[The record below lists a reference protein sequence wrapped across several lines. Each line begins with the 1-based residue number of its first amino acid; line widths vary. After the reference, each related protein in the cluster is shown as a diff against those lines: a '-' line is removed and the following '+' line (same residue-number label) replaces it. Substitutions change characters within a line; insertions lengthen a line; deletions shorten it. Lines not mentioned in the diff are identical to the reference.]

1 MSSSNIC
8 EHCASSLPR
17 PTLADD
23 ASPGE
28 LRTALAGVKLQIS
41 MYKNLLA
48 ALDKVEEDL
57 ESRLAAVVYPISKL
71 RFEITSSIFTHCL
84 PNEGHVVPSS
94 SDAPLSLS
102 HVYANT
108 VVPGLLETWF
118 PRAKARPLSLI
129 VGGLYRSHLNYV
141 SSNMGRFRDLNIRL
155 DYTDETLHSSNNGAF
170 SMLSHLASVQ
180 ATEEGIWNCLQ
191 NRPPLREF
199 QILSSDLLYIS
210 LDYHSPRST
219 LTHLEISAHISN
231 AMFLKLLYHFPTLSH
246 IKCRPD
252 IQPASVLDVDQD
264 IAETFPNLLSL
275 GLPSTCAAL
284 RLLKLPNLTSLE
296 LGQLAYSARL
306 DVTAF
311 LLRLKCR
318 ISCLRVSLAGFD
330 ENENRGETAELLSL
344 FPSYGEK
351 WIALLHRMS
360 TENAE
365 EFILTKAHFHLD
377 TRYEGSIGF
386 WYPSAFAQVIGRMLI
401 DDGLDLSLRC
411 EFGENIA
418 TWPIEDDD
426 DSDSEGEEES

>member
-71 RFEITSSIFTHCL
+71 PFEITSSIFTHCL

-102 HVYANT
+102 HVCHQWREIALATSTLWTSLHVDANT

-118 PRAKARPLSLI
+118 PRAKERPLSLI

-199 QILSSDLLYIS
+199 QILSSNLLYIS

-246 IKCRPD
+246 IKCHPD

-296 LGQLAYSARL
+296 LRQLAYSARL

-311 LLRLKCR
+311 LLRSKCR
-318 ISCLRVSLAGFD
+318 ISCLRVSLVGFD
-330 ENENRGETAELLSL
+330 ENENCGETAELLSL
-344 FPSYGEK
+344 FPSVSSLEIVGLEDPTAFISCLSPHNLIPEVTELVVNY
-351 WIALLHRMS
+351 ALNPHPS
-360 TENAE
+360 SPVKEDA
-365 EFILTKAHFHLD
+365 AACD
-377 TRYEGSIGF
+377 TF
-386 WYPSAFAQVIGRMLI
+386 
-401 DDGLDLSLRC
+401 LSC
-411 EFGENIA
+411 I
-418 TWPIEDDD
+418 
-426 DSDSEGEEES
+426 